1 MHQHWDG
8 CHVVPAH
15 AHAVIHQ
22 AVKDIWNEGRLDV
35 ADVLFAS
42 DYLNHGGLI
51 TDLVHGPEA
60 IKISAILVRRA
71 FPALHVVLDDLV
83 TVGED
88 ITVHW
93 TARNA
98 APTTRRAHAAEAPPD
113 SLTGTIR
120 IRCRH
125 GQIAE
130 SWTEWDQALT
140 LQRLGLIDERAT

>member
-1 MHQHWDG
+1 
-8 CHVVPAH
+8 VPAH
-15 AHAVIHQ
+15 AYAVIHQ
-22 AVKDIWNEGRLDV
+22 AVKDIWNEGRLDA

-42 DYLNHGGLI
+42 DYVNHGGLI

-60 IKISAILVRRA
+60 IKISAILFRRA
-71 FPALHVVLDDLV
+71 FPALHVVLDGLV
-83 TVGED
+83 TAGE
-88 ITVHW
+88 IVTVHW

-98 APTTRRAHAAEAPPD
+98 APATRRANVTEAQPD
-113 SLTGTIR
+113 TMTGTIR

-130 SWTEWDQALT
+130 SWTEWDQAAI